1 MTNTSLRLEIIRVN
15 QTCVF
20 KLSWGKNQQLTAT
33 LNYPESLTT
42 LYQDWQ
48 RAYLS
53 YYRTQLRGRVEN
65 SGAIASLP
73 IDWHAKLVHA
83 EAAFLYEFRYW
94 LRSAEL
100 NEINDEIVSAAAAFQ
115 QISTPSQPK
124 YIDIFLTCNTP
135 ELERLPW
142 ENWKIGDRLGL
153 SSAIRIVRTPV
164 NIRHEVV
171 PPLRRRPR
179 ILVILGD
186 ETDLDFKKEKA
197 ALKKL
202 LSRIATIEFE
212 GWQPGETS
220 TELRQKIKNKIA
232 SEQGWDVL
240 FFAGHSNETE
250 LTGGEIAIA
259 PGVSLSISEIEPE
272 ILIAK
277 QRGLQFALFN
287 SCSGISIATSLIN
300 LGLSQVAIMREPIH
314 NQVAQS
320 FLVKFLEN
328 LATYKDIHES
338 LIAAIYT
345 LKEQNNYPS
354 AYLVPSLF
362 YHPQA
367 VLFQIQPRGM
377 KETIRKLLPTKYEA
391 IALSSFLLLSLI
403 PQLQHLLLDSRI
415 WLQAIYRDVT
425 HQIPVATSP
434 PVLLVGIDEESLR
447 SFSPKS
453 FNPIDRSYLTQLVNK
468 SIINAKVVGID
479 YLLDYQQKDHD
490 FQLGKAIRDG
500 VNKNIYFV
508 FASQELGG
516 KQIGVGEE
524 TNIADLN
531 WSLQGDISSFDWYL
545 EQPVSANYCLVKCPF
560 SYLLSV
566 AYGLNQQPTTSSL
579 PQPNLAN
586 KQNLNT
592 QIIKYIHQS
601 NQPNNIIKLLS
612 GESSHLAPITE
623 FSHNFNQTWL
633 QPLTDFSI
641 PINQVYKFIPA
652 WKFLKLSSSDIQRL
666 KLEQRVVLIA
676 PAGYQYAGVT
686 KYDEDNFPVPMAI
699 NYWRERLKNTPPNSE
714 VLTEVEV
721 QLLENTPPN
730 SQVLTGAEVHGYSI
744 HHFLNQHLVR
754 HIPDLWMV
762 GLAALLGKVTVLIYH
777 RNKERKQWVFG
788 LAIAT
793 VGYGIISL
801 QVYISAAILIPWLL
815 PSAVFWV
822 YFFRNEKK

>member
-20 KLSWGKNQQLTAT
+20 KLSWGKNQQLTTT

-65 SGAIASLP
+65 SGAIASLT
-73 IDWHAKLVHA
+73 IDWHAKLVQA

-100 NEINDEIVSAAAAFQ
+100 NEICDEIVGAAAGLQ
-115 QISTPSQPK
+115 QISTLSPLK
-124 YIDIFLTCNTP
+124 YVAIFLTCNTP

-164 NIRHEVV
+164 NIRHEIV

-202 LSRIATIEFE
+202 LSRIAYIEFE
-212 GWQPGETS
+212 GWQPGES
-220 TELRQKIKNKIA
+220 SAELRNRIKKKIA
-232 SEQGWDVL
+232 DDQGWDVL

-259 PGVSLSISEIEPE
+259 PGVSMSISEIEQE
-272 ILIAK
+272 LIIAK

-320 FLVKFLEN
+320 FLVRFLEN
-328 LATYKDIHES
+328 LATYKDVHES
-338 LIAAIYT
+338 FIAAT
-345 LKEQNNYPS
+345 HALQEQTNYPS

-367 VLFQIQPRGM
+367 VLFQIQPRGI
-377 KETIRKLLPTKYEA
+377 KETLRKLLPTKYEA
-391 IALSSFLLLSLI
+391 IALASFLLLSLI
-403 PQLQHLLLDSRI
+403 PQLQYLLLDSRI

-447 SFSPKS
+447 RFPLKS
-453 FNPIDRSYLTQLVNK
+453 LNPIDRNYLAQLVDK
-468 SIINAKVVGID
+468 SITSAKVVGID
-479 YLLDYQQKDHD
+479 YLLDYQQKEHNND
-490 FQLGKAIRDG
+490 FILGKSIRDS
-500 VNKNIYFV
+500 VNKGTYFV
-508 FASQELGG
+508 FASQELEG
-516 KQIGVGEE
+516 KQVGIGEG
-524 TNIADLN
+524 TNIANFN
-531 WSLQGDISSFDWYL
+531 WSLQGDLSSFDWYL
-545 EQPVSANYCLVKCPF
+545 EQPVSANYCLAKCPF

-566 AYGLNQQPTTSSL
+566 AYGLNKQPVNSSL

-592 QIIKYIHQS
+592 QIIKYIHRS
-601 NQPNNIIKLLS
+601 NQPNNIIKFLIS
-612 GESSHLAPITE
+612 EPSHLAPITE
-623 FSHNFNQTWL
+623 FSHKFNQTWL

-641 PINQVYKFIPA
+641 PINQAYEFMPA
-652 WKFLKLSSSDIQRL
+652 WEFLKLSSSDIQRL

-676 PAGYQYAGVT
+676 PGGYKYAGVT

-699 NYWRERLKNTPPNSE
+699 DYWRSRLKITPPNSE
-714 VLTEVEV
+714 
-721 QLLENTPPN
+721 
-730 SQVLTGAEVHGYSI
+730 VLTGAEVHGYSI

-762 GLAALLGKVTVLIYH
+762 GLAALLGKVTVLIYQQK
-777 RNKERKQWVFG
+777 RQWVTSCG
-788 LAIAT
+788 DRH
-793 VGYGIISL
+793 S
-801 QVYISAAILIPWLL
+801 
-815 PSAVFWV
+815 
-822 YFFRNEKK
+822 